1 MSIKEVIYEVIKNSI
16 DNNCNNDTEIVV
28 DGEKFMG
35 APIKRIYYDKEV
47 NQLCIRINENEAM
60 D

>member
-1 MSIKEVIYEVIKNSI
+1 MSIKEVIYEVLKNSI

-28 DGEKFMG
+28 DGENFMG
-35 APIKRIYYDKEV
+35 APIKQIYYDKEV
-47 NQLCIRINENEAM
+47 NQLCIKINENEAM